1 MTDFDPSRPRPRKL
15 QELADIVRDLVL
27 QEGDPAK
34 VLELHYWSQEP
45 GVQEC
50 IRAIA
55 VMPIEARSAL
65 QAFLAAS
72 TGHTIT
78 VSFDGSGGL
87 NLRQPGSADLAKPAF
102 DQPSRLQ
109 N

>member
-1 MTDFDPSRPRPRKL
+1 MTDFDPDRPRPRKL

-27 QEGDPAK
+27 QDGDPAR
-34 VLELHYWSQEP
+34 VIEMHYWSQEP
-45 GVQEC
+45 GVLEC

-55 VMPIEARSAL
+55 IMPIEARSAL
-65 QAFLAAS
+65 QAFLTAS

-78 VSFDGSGGL
+78 ASLDGAGGL
-87 NLRQPGSADLAKPAF
+87 SLHPPGSDDMLEPAF
-102 DQPSRLQ
+102 DQPVRFQ

>member
-1 MTDFDPSRPRPRKL
+1 MTDFDPGRPRPRQL

-27 QEGDPAK
+27 QEGDPAR
-34 VLELHYWSQEP
+34 VLEMHYWSQEQ
-45 GVQEC
+45 GVLEC

-65 QAFLAAS
+65 QAFLTAC

-78 VSFDGSGGL
+78 VSVDASGGL
-87 NLRQPGSADLAKPAF
+87 NLRPPEWDDTAEPAF
-102 DQPSRLQ
+102 QQYSRLQ

>member
-1 MTDFDPSRPRPRKL
+1 MTDFDPSKPRPRKL

-27 QEGDPAK
+27 QDGDPAK

-87 NLRQPGSADLAKPAF
+87 NLRPPGSDEAAEAAF
-102 DQPSRLQ
+102 DQRLRLQ

>member
-1 MTDFDPSRPRPRKL
+1 MTDFDPGRPRQRKL

-45 GVQEC
+45 GVLEC

-55 VMPIEARSAL
+55 VMTIEARSAL
-65 QAFLAAS
+65 QAFLTAS

-78 VSFDGSGGL
+78 VSLDGSGGL
-87 NLRQPGSADLAKPAF
+87 NLRPPGSADLATPAF
-102 DQPSRLQ
+102 DQPSRFQ